1 MAYQSAAEAAQAVAK
16 GETQFAVSHQSQIQ
30 ETYQQGSVTVVC
42 AFDEG
47 PIENGPF
54 AGVEGVGEYGYPYF
68 RNRCFIMARAG
79 TDEETVAELKAL
91 VILAILVV
99 SYLLSRA
106 TDLFVVGAIFCCLGF
121 LVYFRY
127 NTAKNL
133 SKHPEEFGHG
143 SVEGVAAAES
153 ANNAVTGATLIP
165 LLTLGIPGDG
175 TVAIMLSALMIN
187 GLNPGLSL
195 FTTDGDIMYA
205 IMLGLILVN
214 LFMFLQ
220 GKFLTSL
227 FAKVVSIPQEILT
240 PIIVI
245 FCFAGAYSVNENY
258 FDVAVAL
265 VFGVLAWVLR
275 KLDLPPVPILL
286 GLVLGRM
293 TETNF
298 RRALL
303 ISNGDPSI
311 FVQSIY
317 CKIFLALIIVAVN
330 MLLSLLFGKLF
341 HFNLEEI
348 ILASNANIGGP
359 TTAAAMA
366 ISKGWNQL
374 IGPVMLVGV
383 LGYVLG
389 NYFGIL
395 AGTLLAGF

>member
-1 MAYQSAAEAAQAVAK
+1 M
-16 GETQFAVSHQSQIQ
+16 
-30 ETYQQGSVTVVC
+30 VC
-42 AFDEG
+42 VFG
-47 PIENGPF
+47 LTII
-54 AGVEGVGEYGYPYF
+54 AGVSGKSIIRGLVSACLGLLIS
-68 RNRCFIMARAG
+68 CVG
-79 TDEETVAELKAL
+79 TDPMTSYDRFTFGISRLYLGLDLAVCLIGLFAL
-91 VILAILVV
+91 VEILAKAEKKLGELRLDTAKMHDDGKITKEEFKRMIRPVLMSSLIGVM
-99 SYLLSRA
+99 
-106 TDLFVVGAIFCCLGF
+106 VGIVPGTGASEASWFS
-121 LVYFRY
+121 Y

-143 SVEGVAAAES
+143 SVEGIAAAES

-214 LFMFLQ
+214 VFMLIQ
-220 GKFLTSL
+220 GKFLTTL

-298 RRALL
+298 RRYLGIGGIL
-303 ISNGDPSI
+303 I
-311 FVQSIY
+311 QHH
-317 CKIFLALIIVAVN
+317 LAVFIL
-330 MLLSLLFGKLF
+330 GKL
-341 HFNLEEI
+341 I
-348 ILASNANIGGP
+348 
-359 TTAAAMA
+359 
-366 ISKGWNQL
+366 K
-374 IGPVMLVGV
+374 
-383 LGYVLG
+383 
-389 NYFGIL
+389 
-395 AGTLLAGF
+395 

>member
-16 GETQFAVSHQSQIQ
+16 GEIQFAVSHQSQIQ

-214 LFMFLQ
+214 LFMLLQ
-220 GKFLTSL
+220 GKFLTTL
-227 FAKVVSIPQEILT
+227 FAKVVSILSSIRPMCLT
-240 PIIVI
+240 
-245 FCFAGAYSVNENY
+245 ARHWDTS
-258 FDVAVAL
+258 
-265 VFGVLAWVLR
+265 
-275 KLDLPPVPILL
+275 
-286 GLVLGRM
+286 
-293 TETNF
+293 
-298 RRALL
+298 
-303 ISNGDPSI
+303 S
-311 FVQSIY
+311 
-317 CKIFLALIIVAVN
+317 
-330 MLLSLLFGKLF
+330 
-341 HFNLEEI
+341 
-348 ILASNANIGGP
+348 
-359 TTAAAMA
+359 
-366 ISKGWNQL
+366 
-374 IGPVMLVGV
+374 
-383 LGYVLG
+383 
-389 NYFGIL
+389 
-395 AGTLLAGF
+395 

>member
-16 GETQFAVSHQSQIQ
+16 GEIQFAVSHQSQIQ

-153 ANNAVTGATLIP
+153 ANNAVTGAALIP

-175 TVAIMLSALMIN
+175 TVASMLSALMIN

-214 LFMFLQ
+214 LFMLLQ
-220 GKFLTSL
+220 GKFLTTL
-227 FAKVVSIPQEILT
+227 FAKVVSVLSSIRPMCLT
-240 PIIVI
+240 
-245 FCFAGAYSVNENY
+245 ARHWDTS
-258 FDVAVAL
+258 
-265 VFGVLAWVLR
+265 
-275 KLDLPPVPILL
+275 
-286 GLVLGRM
+286 
-293 TETNF
+293 
-298 RRALL
+298 
-303 ISNGDPSI
+303 S
-311 FVQSIY
+311 
-317 CKIFLALIIVAVN
+317 
-330 MLLSLLFGKLF
+330 
-341 HFNLEEI
+341 
-348 ILASNANIGGP
+348 
-359 TTAAAMA
+359 
-366 ISKGWNQL
+366 
-374 IGPVMLVGV
+374 
-383 LGYVLG
+383 
-389 NYFGIL
+389 
-395 AGTLLAGF
+395 